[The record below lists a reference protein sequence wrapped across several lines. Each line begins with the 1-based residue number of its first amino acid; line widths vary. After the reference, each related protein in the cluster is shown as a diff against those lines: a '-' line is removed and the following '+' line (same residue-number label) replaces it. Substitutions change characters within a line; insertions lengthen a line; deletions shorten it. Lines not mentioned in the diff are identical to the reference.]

1 MASTKQRIQQL
12 KEWLE
17 VRKQPGGSSQSNR
30 TTAKFSKA
38 DTYNKQ
44 RR

>member
-1 MASTKQRIQQL
+1 MASSKQRIQQL

-17 VRKQPGGSSQSNR
+17 VRKQSGGSSQSSKS
-30 TTAKFSKA
+30 TSKFSKA

>member
-1 MASTKQRIQQL
+1 MASSKQRIQQL
-12 KEWLE
+12 KEWLA
-17 VRKQPGGSSQSNR
+17 VRKQSGENTQSSKS
-30 TTAKFSKA
+30 TSKFSKA